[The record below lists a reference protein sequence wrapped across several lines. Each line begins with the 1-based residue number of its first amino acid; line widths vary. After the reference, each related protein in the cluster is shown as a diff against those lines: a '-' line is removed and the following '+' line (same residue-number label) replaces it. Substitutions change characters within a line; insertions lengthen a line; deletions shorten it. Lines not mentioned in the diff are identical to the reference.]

1 MLAQRLVR
9 TLCPQCRRGA
19 PPTEAE
25 RALVASMGIEVPAT
39 LYVPVGCDA
48 CNHTGY
54 RGRTGLYELLPVD
67 ETTRRL
73 IHDGAGEL
81 ALRDAARRAGQRSL
95 RADGARWL
103 ASGLTSLAELVRVTR
118 EG

>member
-1 MLAQRLVR
+1 V
-9 TLCPQCRRGA
+9 PPRRA
-19 PPTEAE
+19 ADRAE

-39 LYVPVGCDA
+39 LYAPVGCDA
-48 CNHTGY
+48 CNHD
-54 RGRTGLYELLPVD
+54 RLPRAHRLYELLPVD